1 MFALLLFIISFHLHF
16 TLSTTTH
23 RPLANTRWPFTCHQ
37 PPISGQGWYQ
47 PCLVLLC
54 TAHIYL
60 FVYLYLD
67 QKKKNIIRNL
77 ILCSSLPCSFV
88 STTKSLTQYTDLMAN
103 DPGKTGD
110 LDEATGPAL
119 QSKGGGAAT
128 SSYSSQSPSRSK
140 AGRNSKRHDRPK
152 PGVLIRPVEVRSTDA
167 YLLFHFFWGEAH

>member
-1 MFALLLFIISFHLHF
+1 
-16 TLSTTTH
+16 
-23 RPLANTRWPFTCHQ
+23 
-37 PPISGQGWYQ
+37 
-47 PCLVLLC
+47 
-54 TAHIYL
+54 
-60 FVYLYLD
+60 
-67 QKKKNIIRNL
+67 
-77 ILCSSLPCSFV
+77 
-88 STTKSLTQYTDLMAN
+88 MAN

-167 YLLFHFFWGEAH
+167 YLLFFGGGGTLDLHL

>member
-1 MFALLLFIISFHLHF
+1 
-16 TLSTTTH
+16 
-23 RPLANTRWPFTCHQ
+23 
-37 PPISGQGWYQ
+37 
-47 PCLVLLC
+47 
-54 TAHIYL
+54 
-60 FVYLYLD
+60 
-67 QKKKNIIRNL
+67 
-77 ILCSSLPCSFV
+77 
-88 STTKSLTQYTDLMAN
+88 MAN

-167 YLLFHFFWGEAH
+167 YLLFLGGGEAH

>member
-1 MFALLLFIISFHLHF
+1 
-16 TLSTTTH
+16 
-23 RPLANTRWPFTCHQ
+23 
-37 PPISGQGWYQ
+37 
-47 PCLVLLC
+47 
-54 TAHIYL
+54 
-60 FVYLYLD
+60 
-67 QKKKNIIRNL
+67 
-77 ILCSSLPCSFV
+77 
-88 STTKSLTQYTDLMAN
+88 MAN

-167 YLLFHFFWGEAH
+167 YLLFFWGGGTLDLHL

>member
-1 MFALLLFIISFHLHF
+1 MCTLPWAPPHTDHWPTPVGHLHN
-16 TLSTTTH
+16 TN
-23 RPLANTRWPFTCHQ
+23 PLLADRGGINPALYCCAQ
-37 PPISGQGWYQ
+37 
-47 PCLVLLC
+47 
-54 TAHIYL
+54 HICAYL

-67 QKKKNIIRNL
+67 QKNKTSEHAIL

-167 YLLFHFFWGEAH
+167 YLLLFFFLGGTLDLHL